1 MVMDKHQGQRMNY
14 LQINIRTLRTK
25 NKKKDIDREFVND
38 ENEVFKYFGYF
49 GFKVE
54 INYEIVYS

>member
-25 NKKKDIDREFVND
+25 NKKKDIDREFVMPQ
-38 ENEVFKYFGYF
+38 VLKHIPVTKY
-49 GFKVE
+49 
-54 INYEIVYS
+54 